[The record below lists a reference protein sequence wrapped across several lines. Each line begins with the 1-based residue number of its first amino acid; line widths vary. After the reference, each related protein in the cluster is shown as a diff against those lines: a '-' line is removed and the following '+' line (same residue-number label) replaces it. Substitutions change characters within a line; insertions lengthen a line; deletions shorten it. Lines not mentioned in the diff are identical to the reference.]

1 MDVKEIIEVIREL
14 GIINNATGNQ
24 NNNTEK
30 HQIQGKYDVIKESKR
45 MYNDGIEIINEL
57 KIKIPQKTY

>member
-1 MDVKEIIEVIREL
+1 MTTKEMIEVIREL
-14 GIINNATGNQ
+14 GVINNAGNQ

-30 HQIQGKYDVIKESKR
+30 HQIQGKYYVIKESKR

>member
-1 MDVKEIIEVIREL
+1 MITKEIIEVIREL
-14 GIINNATGNQ
+14 GALNASDNH
-24 NNNTEK
+24 NNTNEK
-30 HQIQGKYDVIKESKR
+30 HQMQGKYYVIKESKR